1 MSRPSP
7 RQCDFGHSLKD
18 TRAHRSTREM
28 SQPLVNSEKE
38 RLIEIKTEESSEMLP
53 LALLANLPHHLL
65 NT

>member
-1 MSRPSP
+1 
-7 RQCDFGHSLKD
+7 
-18 TRAHRSTREM
+18 M

-53 LALLANLPHHLL
+53 LAILANLPHHLL